1 TFVVF
6 VAAGACNPNP
16 CQNGGSCSVC
26 PAGGPVCSCAPD
38 FGGMVCQNDTSCEH
52 RCCRGFN
59 TSDI

>member
-1 TFVVF
+1 
-6 VAAGACNPNP
+6 GACNPNP

-38 FGGMVCQNDTSCEH
+38 FGGMVCQTDTSCEH